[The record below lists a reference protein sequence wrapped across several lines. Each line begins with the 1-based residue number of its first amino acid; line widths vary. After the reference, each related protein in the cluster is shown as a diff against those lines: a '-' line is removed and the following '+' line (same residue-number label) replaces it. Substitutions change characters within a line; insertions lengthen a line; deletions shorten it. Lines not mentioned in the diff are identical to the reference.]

1 MKIQILILFFTIT
14 ISSFGQVVSVNDSIG
29 YRGYML
35 ILGNE
40 NHRIDTTM
48 LDKIDPTW
56 IKKIEV
62 LKSQEGKNIFGNNNG
77 IILIYPKKRFHQE
90 INTLIKQEPVKEK
103 IKLDYNK
110 PQIYID
116 FDKKFK
122 MANDKFAG
130 NDTLILK
137 HDTDSIIKSKGKY
150 AIDSEN
156 KVSDLRFGEWFA
168 YYENGNIK
176 ETGFFAIASYL
187 DCGIGGLERSFYNYK
202 IGKWTYYFENGK
214 VSATGDYQTIKTLID
229 TRCEGG
235 DSLVF
240 GVINNNWTFYNE
252 QGVQIDIS
260 EIDVNDFNS
269 VLEER
274 DHVFFID
281 YCYDRKENKVK
292 MKFGNE

>member
-14 ISSFGQVVSVNDSIG
+14 ISSFGQVVSVDDSIG

-35 ILGNE
+35 ILGKE

-62 LKSQEGKNIFGNNNG
+62 LKSEEEKNIYGNNNG

-90 INTLIKQEPVKEK
+90 IKTQILQEPVKAQ

-122 MANDKFAG
+122 MVNDKFAG
-130 NDTLILK
+130 NDTLIIK
-137 HDTDSIIKSKGKY
+137 NYTDSTIKSKGNY

-156 KVSDLRFGEWFA
+156 KVSELRVGEWFE

-176 ETGFFAIASYL
+176 ETGFFAIGSYL

-202 IGKWTYYFENGK
+202 IGKWTYYFKSGK

-235 DSLVF
+235 DSLDF

-252 QGVQIDIS
+252 QGEQIDIS
-260 EIDVNDFNS
+260 EIDVNDFNC
-269 VLEER
+269 VLDER

>member
-1 MKIQILILFFTIT
+1 
-14 ISSFGQVVSVNDSIG
+14 
-29 YRGYML
+29 
-35 ILGNE
+35 
-40 NHRIDTTM
+40 M

-62 LKSQEGKNIFGNNNG
+62 LKSEEEKNIYGNNNG

-90 INTLIKQEPVKEK
+90 IKTQILQEPVKAQ

-122 MANDKFAG
+122 MVNDKFAG
-130 NDTLILK
+130 NDTLIIK
-137 HDTDSIIKSKGKY
+137 NYTDSTIKSKGNY

-156 KVSDLRFGEWFA
+156 KVSELRVGEWFE

-176 ETGFFAIASYL
+176 ETGFFAIGSYL

-202 IGKWTYYFENGK
+202 IGKWTYYFKSGK

-235 DSLVF
+235 DSLDF

-252 QGVQIDIS
+252 QGEQIDIS
-260 EIDVNDFNS
+260 EIDVNDFNC
-269 VLEER
+269 VLDER